1 MCQLLLRLFLD
12 VLHVE
17 TQVHHT
23 LPPACVFS
31 LFFMLIWFVNLT
43 WDYLCFRCLKG
54 SKSRLIPQG
63 FDWGTRFADRGIQ
76 SKTTSNL
83 YAWVNLKSLYACY
96 VFVSFI
102 TMHPPFGFRA
112 RHALLGV
119 YLCIMFLFY
128 IPQHVK
134 INLTSILACEY
145 WVETTWSNAIYL
157 LQCLELYIL
166 RKQSTTMFCKYEIIP
181 VLVQSVDTYCHAC
194 FVQVFLLAG
203 IWMN

>member
-1 MCQLLLRLFLD
+1 VHIVGTKVKVMLGGIHVNMCQLLLRLFLD

-23 LPPACVFS
+23 LPPSCVFS

-96 VFVSFI
+96 VCVSFL
-102 TMHPPFGFRA
+102 TMHPPFGFRLV
-112 RHALLGV
+112 ALLGV
-119 YLCIMFLFY
+119 DCGVCCYSTSHSMWRSIWHLSSGREHVNMKPLGWMQFICYNAWNY
-128 IPQHVK
+128 I
-134 INLTSILACEY
+134 
-145 WVETTWSNAIYL
+145 
-157 LQCLELYIL
+157 
-166 RKQSTTMFCKYEIIP
+166 F
-181 VLVQSVDTYCHAC
+181 
-194 FVQVFLLAG
+194 
-203 IWMN
+203 